1 VDLSALCLFSY
12 HLLCWFVVFDRF
24 LKACYSV
31 LKGINQA
38 AGVAAVANHGL
49 GSRRGAQKQEGA
61 YSATWP
67 PFTIGVYWICYNNGA
82 LVN

>member
-1 VDLSALCLFSY
+1 
-12 HLLCWFVVFDRF
+12 
-24 LKACYSV
+24 
-31 LKGINQA
+31 
-38 AGVAAVANHGL
+38 VAAVANHGL
-49 GSRRGAQKQEGA
+49 GSHRGAQKQEGA